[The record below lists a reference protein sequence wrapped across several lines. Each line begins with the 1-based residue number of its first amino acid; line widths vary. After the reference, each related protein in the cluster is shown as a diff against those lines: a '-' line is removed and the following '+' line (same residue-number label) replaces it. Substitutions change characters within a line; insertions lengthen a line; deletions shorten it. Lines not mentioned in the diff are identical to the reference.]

1 MSAIFVIYFFTMR
14 NHKNPR
20 VPKYVDVGNIDKQVE
35 IDKIGG
41 KLAVFGDNVGL
52 FKFFTTILQ

>member
-1 MSAIFVIYFFTMR
+1 MLLFLQYATIRILAYQGKAFEV
-14 NHKNPR
+14 
-20 VPKYVDVGNIDKQVE
+20 IDKQAV
-35 IDKIGG
+35 IDTIGG